1 MYRSSAFR
9 SHANRTG
16 KGMHRAVARYERFR
30 DRFHH
35 VLRCDIYRY
44 FPAVDHEIL
53 KRDLRRRIACP
64 RTLALADR
72 IVDGSN
78 PQEPVPFSC
87 PAPTGERRRR
97 SCMRG
102 DDHRRQPP
110 VRPALRIVGFRLHLS
125 RPAPTA
131 RAASGS

>member
-102 DDHRRQPP
+102 TTTDGSHR
-110 VRPALRIVGFRLHLS
+110 F
-125 RPAPTA
+125 A
-131 RAASGS
+131 RRCGSSAFAYT